1 MAWFGV
7 VEWIVKKLPVELT
20 PWTCLAFYN
29 PVPVC
34 SRKQLRMKWLHR
46 TQATHPGMGLLWTDE
61 GLALSQ
67 SRHPGARPPGRPPWH
82 WHPHPASFARS
93 CPADPA
99 WPDPAQLRLAR
110 QRSGF
115 QAQAIAMA
123 LPDTLLQR
131 FSMQLEPGLHPK
143 QIHAQ
148 LAEQLQQR
156 MPAPL
161 AETVWDF
168 HLSVDAS
175 TTTATPSSRPAWLLA
190 AMQAQALQTWE
201 VLAAP
206 RAWVTA
212 AQQCCRAAGLT
223 LVRLEPA
230 WQAAKRWQDWER
242 QGHGEACATLSVER
256 THDARSATALSS
268 DQQAVLSGL
277 ALGVVK
283 A

>member
-1 MAWFGV
+1 M
-7 VEWIVKKLPVELT
+7 
-20 PWTCLAFYN
+20 
-29 PVPVC
+29 
-34 SRKQLRMKWLHR
+34 
-46 TQATHPGMGLLWTDE
+46 
-61 GLALSQ
+61 
-67 SRHPGARPPGRPPWH
+67 
-82 WHPHPASFARS
+82 
-93 CPADPA
+93 
-99 WPDPAQLRLAR
+99 AR

-131 FSMQLEPGLHPK
+131 FSMQLEPGLSPK

-168 HLSVDAS
+168 RLSVDAS
-175 TTTATPSSRPAWLLA
+175 ATPVPASSRPAWLLA

-212 AQQCCRAAGLT
+212 AEQCCRAAGLT

-230 WQAAKRWQDWER
+230 WQAAERWQDWER
-242 QGHGEACATLSVER
+242 QGHGQACATMTLER
-256 THDARSATALSS
+256 THEAPAATALTP

-277 ALGVVK
+277 ALGVVS